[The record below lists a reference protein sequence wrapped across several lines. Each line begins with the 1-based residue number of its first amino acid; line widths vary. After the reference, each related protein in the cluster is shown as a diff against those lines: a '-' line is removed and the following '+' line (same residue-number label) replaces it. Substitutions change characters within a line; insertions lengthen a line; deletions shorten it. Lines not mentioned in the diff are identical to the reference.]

1 MKSTTRSTLLW
12 FFVGVLV
19 FFTMAASSPQCAR
32 STDQALNPG
41 VDALAAGGNICV
53 QNCIDALQAGFRAEK
68 ERYRLAKEECNGD
81 YECLEEEAMLNIA
94 IKAELVEDKDM
105 CIVACEHEQGEAVA
119 GQ

>member
-19 FFTMAASSPQCAR
+19 FFTMAASSPQCAK
-32 STDQALNPG
+32 STDQALSPG
-41 VDALAAGGNICV
+41 FDALAANTCV
-53 QNCIDALQAGFRAEK
+53 QDCIAVMQAGFRDEK
-68 ERYRLAKEECNGD
+68 VRYREAKELCNGD
-81 YECLEEEAMLNIA
+81 YDCLQEAAMLNVA

-105 CIVACEHEQGEAVA
+105 CILACEHEQGAATA